1 MNNKLKEILDI
12 VGISTVNNVVTDQYI
27 ANDRQLQ
34 LLADA
39 IVAECKKKIP
49 PNTAYMLDDIFK

>member
-1 MNNKLKEILDI
+1 MNNKLKEIVDI

-27 ANDRQLQ
+27 VNDRQLQ

-39 IVAECKKKIP
+39 IVAECKKNIP